1 MAQDTPRPSPQYKGG
16 LCTLER
22 QKAGNKTQRQEL
34 EDKGEADGN
43 KGKRAGVFV
52 GEGGVTE
59 DCLWI
64 ERRRMWPR

>member
-52 GEGGVTE
+52 GEGGGDRGLPLDREKTDVA
-59 DCLWI
+59 
-64 ERRRMWPR
+64 